1 MATFS
6 DLLEILLGQWQESPK
21 MRAIVADVTE
31 ALRADVLEGL
41 RLLATM
47 LDIDQSV
54 GVWLDARGEQ
64 LGLSRPSTTAPA
76 MDPRWG
82 FDLAG
87 TGFDQVPFQGEPQ
100 NDSVFP
106 LPDSVYRQFV
116 KARALTVR
124 SDGTHA
130 TFVRA
135 VRMIDPSADV
145 QDHRDRTIRIVTDRQ
160 QLLEL
165 ADRVEALPRNAG
177 VSITYADR
185 GRFGFDE
192 AGVPFDSGPFEPG

>member
-1 MATFS
+1 
-6 DLLEILLGQWQESPK
+6 
-21 MRAIVADVTE
+21 MRAIVAEVTE

-47 LDIDQSV
+47 LDLDQSV

-64 LGLSRPSTTAPA
+64 LGLPRPATTAPA

-82 FDLAG
+82 FDDAG

-100 NDSVFP
+100 NDAVFP
-106 LPDSVYRQFV
+106 LPDAVYRQFV

-124 SDGTHA
+124 GDGTCA

-135 VRMIDPSADV
+135 VRMIDPGADV
-145 QDHRDRTIRIVTDRQ
+145 QDKRNRTVRIVTDRQ
-160 QLLEL
+160 QLLQL
-165 ADRVEALPRNAG
+165 ADTTGALPRVAG
-177 VSITYADR
+177 VAITYADR
-185 GRFGFDE
+185 GRFGFDDT
-192 AGVPFDSGPFEPG
+192 GVGFDQGPFEPE